1 MAEVGGGEV
10 MRRFAVGMCVVV
22 LFPTVTLAKSLY
34 VNSYRE
40 VPVRTSPD
48 SVGNVMATLKT
59 GDEVSL
65 AGTGGGYYLVMLP
78 NGSRGYV
85 PRGVMT
91 EQEPAEARLQKL
103 DQKTQQQ
110 IKELQAKAEEQEQQL
125 IALRQE
131 RSQIENARKQAE
143 TNVQEQTK
151 RVTELQARQ
160 DAAMRETNFRWFL
173 GGVVV
178 AFAGVILGLVWG
190 SIGRKNRRNGVS
202 FGRFS

>member
-1 MAEVGGGEV
+1 
-10 MRRFAVGMCVVV
+10 MRRFVVGFCAVV
-22 LFPTVTLAKSLY
+22 LFPAVTLAKSLY

-48 SVGNVMATLKT
+48 SEGNVMASLKT

-65 AGTGGGYYLVMLP
+65 AGAAGGYYLVILP

-85 PRGVMT
+85 PKGTMT
-91 EQEPAEARLQKL
+91 EQEPAEARLQRL

-110 IKELQAKAEEQEQQL
+110 IKELLAKAEEQERQL
-125 IALRQE
+125 TALRQE
-131 RSQIENARKQAE
+131 RSQSENARKQAE
-143 TNVQEQTK
+143 TQVQEQTK

-160 DAAMRETNFRWFL
+160 DAVMRETNFRWFL

-178 AFAGVILGLVWG
+178 AFAGVILGLIWG
-190 SIGRKNRRNGVS
+190 SIGRKSRRNGVS